1 MADARLTLVP
11 LTASSIRS
19 LALRP
24 DQPLSQEGLAGLVWP
39 ADDRRVIR
47 YRSDALAADPAAE
60 RWLLSAVLD
69 ADGTLV
75 GRIGCHSAPVNGR
88 VEVGYSVRPECRRRG
103 IATRILSTFS
113 QWLADQGVQTVVLSV
128 RPDNEAS
135 LRIARRAGFAQVGE
149 RQDDEDGLELVLER
163 ALTPDV

>member
-1 MADARLTLVP
+1 
-11 LTASSIRS
+11 
-19 LALRP
+19 
-24 DQPLSQEGLAGLVWP
+24 LAGLVWP

-47 YRSDALAADPAAE
+47 YRSDALAADPASE
-60 RWLLSAVLD
+60 RWLPSAVLD
-69 ADGTLV
+69 ADGNLV
-75 GRIGCHSAPVNGR
+75 GRIGCHSAPANGR
-88 VEVGYSVRPECRRRG
+88 VEVGYSVRPECRGRG
-103 IATRILSTFS
+103 LATRILSTFS

-135 LRIARRAGFAQVGE
+135 LRIARRAGFVQVGE